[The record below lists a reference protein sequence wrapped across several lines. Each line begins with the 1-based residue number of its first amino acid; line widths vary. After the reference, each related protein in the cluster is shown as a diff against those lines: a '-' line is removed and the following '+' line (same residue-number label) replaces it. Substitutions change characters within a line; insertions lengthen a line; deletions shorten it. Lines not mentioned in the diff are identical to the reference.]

1 MNKGINILNLSI
13 GYQNQPLIEQIN
25 IDSNLAQFI
34 SIIGRNGEGK
44 STLIKTLTSLIEPI
58 KGNISIANQSL
69 FALSE
74 IEKSKLI
81 SVVLTNKIAVHNINV
96 FDFVAYGRYPYTNW
110 LGIKTNNDNT
120 IITEAIAL
128 CNINHLAN
136 KLYTELSD
144 GERQKVNI
152 ARAIAQNTPIIVLDE
167 PTAHLDLVNKIEVFK
182 LLKLLV
188 DNHKKTIII
197 STHQIELALQLSDT
211 IWLINQ
217 QKVINASPNELI
229 KNGEIDKLFA
239 NTDVIFNSAT
249 NSFTVK

>member
-1 MNKGINILNLSI
+1 MNKEINISNLSI
-13 GYQNQPLIEQIN
+13 GYQKIPLIEAIN
-25 IDSNLAQFI
+25 VGSNLSQFI

-58 KGNISIANQSL
+58 KGDISINNQSL

-81 SVVLTNKIAVHNINV
+81 SVVLTNKISIHNINV

-110 LGIKTNNDNT
+110 LGLNANNDNT
-120 IITEAIAL
+120 IIFDAISL
-128 CNINHLAN
+128 CNINYLST

-152 ARAIAQNTPIIVLDE
+152 ARAIAQDTPIIVLDE

-188 DNHKKTIII
+188 EKHQKTIII
-197 STHQIELALQLSDT
+197 STHQIELALQLSDE

-217 QKVINASPNELI
+217 KKVISSTPNELI
-229 KNGEIDKLFA
+229 TNGEIDKLFA
-239 NTDVIFNSAT
+239 NTDVVFNATT

>member
-1 MNKGINILNLSI
+1 MNKGINISNLSI

-25 IDSNLAQFI
+25 IDSNLGQFI

-58 KGNISIANQSL
+58 KGNISIADQSL
-69 FALSE
+69 FELSE
-74 IEKSKLI
+74 IEKSRLI
-81 SVVLTNKIAVHNINV
+81 SVVLTNKIAIHNINV

-110 LGIKTNNDNT
+110 LGIKTNTDNT
-120 IITEAIAL
+120 IISDAITL
-128 CNINHLAN
+128 CNINHLSN

-152 ARAIAQNTPIIVLDE
+152 ARAIAQNTPIIILDE

-188 DNHKKTIII
+188 QQHQKTIII
-197 STHQIELALQLSDT
+197 STHQIELAIQLSDS

-217 QKVINASPNELI
+217 QKVIHATPNEI
-229 KNGEIDKLFA
+229 VKSGEIEKLFA
-239 NTDVIFNSAT
+239 NTDVVFNAIT